1 MDKFVNGYPS
11 LTYLYHLCDMIK
23 ANRLAIIP
31 CAEYGESSGVI
42 YYKSEISKR
51 SINTFAKFL
60 IHEGIHIESW
70 DDKKIKIKQLQD
82 EQD

>member
-1 MDKFVNGYPS
+1 MNKYCNGYPTIS
-11 LTYLYHLCDMIK
+11 YLYQLSDMIK

-31 CAEYGESSGVI
+31 CADYGETSGVI

-70 DDKKIKIKQLQD
+70 DEKKIIIKQLD
-82 EQD
+82 YEQD